1 MANLSKNWDRRKLG
15 IASLILLP
23 VFFLAL
29 HVLSTES
36 LRRVTIDL
44 TEERLYTLS
53 DGTKNV
59 LKNMREPIV
68 LRLFMSDELLDTS
81 PGLKDYGRQV
91 RELLDRYVELSGGLL
106 KLEIIRPQPF
116 STEEDRA
123 VGFGLQGIPITQA
136 GNLGYFGLAGTNT
149 TDDLDTIPFLTRQ
162 REPFLEYDLSRMV
175 QNLANPKKK
184 KVGFVSSLPIEAD
197 PLKRYRPWEILKHLR
212 EAFDVEK
219 ITLENPVPEDVDL
232 LMVVHPREMDEVD
245 RYYIDQHIMRGG
257 KTIIVVDPF
266 SEIATQGNRMNR
278 QPPDTGSDL
287 PKLLKSYGIVYDKSK
302 VLGDRLGAQRVNAG
316 RDSLGRPVITDFIA
330 WVTLRDDR
338 LNKNDVVSG
347 QLEQIAVASSGTL
360 DIAPGSKLKM
370 TPLLT
375 SSKEAMQIEVESV
388 KKDPKPAK
396 LLKNFKSADKKF
408 VISGR
413 FTGMLDSAFK
423 SGKPKDKIRDQIKA
437 AQIKKGE
444 KVVDDLPHLNS
455 SQKEANILVIADTDM
470 LADGSW
476 VRTQNFFGRQMTVPV
491 ADNADFLF
499 NAVDTFTGSA
509 DLIGLRSRGVSGRPF
524 RKVEEMKRSAELR
537 YRAKEQGLLEKLAE
551 IEKKLKEL
559 QTKETAAGT
568 TVILSEDQK
577 AAIEK
582 FRRES
587 VTIRK
592 DLRAV
597 QLALREDIDR
607 LEAWLKAINI
617 GLVPVIVMVFAICF
631 GLFRRGRSKRARA
644 SAVAA

>member
-1 MANLSKNWDRRKLG
+1 M
-15 IASLILLP
+15 
-23 VFFLAL
+23 
-29 HVLSTES
+29 
-36 LRRVTIDL
+36 
-44 TEERLYTLS
+44 
-53 DGTKNV
+53 
-59 LKNMREPIV
+59 
-68 LRLFMSDELLDTS
+68 
-81 PGLKDYGRQV
+81 
-91 RELLDRYVELSGGLL
+91 
-106 KLEIIRPQPF
+106 
-116 STEEDRA
+116 
-123 VGFGLQGIPITQA
+123 
-136 GNLGYFGLAGTNT
+136 
-149 TDDLDTIPFLTRQ
+149 
-162 REPFLEYDLSRMV
+162 

-184 KVGFVSSLPIEAD
+184 KVGFVFPLPIEAD
-197 PLKRYRPWEILKHLR
+197 PLKRYLALGDLEHLR

-316 RDSLGRPVITDFIA
+316 RDALGRPVITDFIA

-338 LNKNDVVSG
+338 INKDDVVSG
-347 QLEQIAVASSGTL
+347 QLEQISVASSGTL

-375 SSKEAMQIEVESV
+375 SSKEAMQIEVDPS
-388 KKDPKPAK
+388 KKTLSQQ
-396 LLKNFKSADKKF
+396 LLKNFKSAGKNF
-408 VISGR
+408 VIAGR

-455 SQKEANILVIADTDM
+455 SQREANILVVGDSDM
-470 LADGSW
+470 LADASW

-524 RKVEEMKRSAELR
+524 KKVEEMKRSAELR

-568 TVILSEDQK
+568 TVILSDDQK
-577 AAIEK
+577 SAIEK

-617 GLVPVIVMVFAICF
+617 GLVPVIVMVFAIFF
-631 GLFRRGRSKRARA
+631 GLYRRGRSKRARA
-644 SAVAA
+644 SAVTA

>member
-1 MANLSKNWDRRKLG
+1 MEKSLRNWDRRKLG
-15 IASLILLP
+15 LASVFLLP
-23 VFFLAL
+23 IFFLAL

-36 LRRVTIDL
+36 FRSVTIDL
-44 TEERLYTLS
+44 TQEKLYTLS

-59 LKNMREPIV
+59 LRAMREPV
-68 LRLFMSDELLDTS
+68 TLRLFMSDELLDTS
-81 PGLKDYGRQV
+81 PGLKDYARQV
-91 RELLDRYVELSGGLL
+91 RELLDRYVELSNDRI

-116 STEEDRA
+116 SPEEDRA

-162 REPFLEYDLSRMV
+162 REAFLEYDLSRMV

-197 PLKRYRPWEILKHLR
+197 PLKRYRPWEVLKNLR

-219 ITLENPVPEDVDL
+219 ITLENPVPKDIDL
-232 LMVVHPREMDEVD
+232 LLIVHPREMDEVD

-257 KTIIVVDPF
+257 KTIIFLDPF

-316 RDSLGRPVITDFIA
+316 RDALGRPVITDFIA
-330 WVTLRDDR
+330 WVTLRDNRINRD
-338 LNKNDVVSG
+338 DVVSG
-347 QLEQIAVASSGTL
+347 QLEQITVASSGIIDVAST
-360 DIAPGSKLKM
+360 SKLKM

-375 SSKEAMQIEVESV
+375 SSTEAMRISV
-388 KKDPKPAK
+388 QSVNKDPKPAS
-396 LLKNFKSADKKF
+396 LLKEFKSEGKKM
-408 VISGR
+408 VIAGR
-413 FTGMLDSAFK
+413 FTGMLNSAFAA
-423 SGKPKDKIRDQIKA
+423 GKPKDKIREEIKA

-444 KVVDDLPHLNS
+444 AVTDDLPHIVK
-455 SQKEANILVIADTDM
+455 SQKEANILVVADTDM
-470 LADGSW
+470 LADSSW
-476 VRTQNFFGRQMTVPV
+476 VRMQNFFGRQVNVPF

-524 RKVEEMKRSAELR
+524 QKVDDMKRSAELR

-559 QTKETAAGT
+559 QTKETSAGT
-568 TVILSEDQK
+568 TVILTDEQK
-577 AAIEK
+577 TAIDK

-587 VTIRK
+587 VGIRK

-597 QLALREDIDR
+597 QLALREDIDK

-617 GLVPVIVMVFAICF
+617 GLVPLIVVVFAIF
-631 GLFRRGRSKRARA
+631 LGLYRRGKSKRAKVPA
-644 SAVAA
+644 LIV